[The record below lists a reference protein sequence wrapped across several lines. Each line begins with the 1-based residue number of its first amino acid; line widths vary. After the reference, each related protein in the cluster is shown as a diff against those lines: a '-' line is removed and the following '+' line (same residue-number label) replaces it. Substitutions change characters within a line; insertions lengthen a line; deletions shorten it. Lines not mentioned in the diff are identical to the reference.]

1 LTLNSSS
8 YLRKHQLDSSRPAS
22 SLAHHGTKELSQERE
37 DLPSSKSAAS
47 AAASATFSQM
57 RATQAPS
64 NSTAFRNRFLR
75 GESSTSLSSSSSNN
89 SPDLPSFSSTASD
102 PSPPL
107 RSAPLASSTTQPH
120 PLSNPSHGR
129 TVSGSIKLNPM
140 GSGLARK
147 TSVSLLNGL
156 DQPND
161 SPPPAPVDPRRME
174 ASSRAAAQIAQAR
187 ASIEESR
194 GVESEEIVP
203 YASRRTSISRTQ
215 GDTRYDQHQRLQQQ
229 DTVTAGSSTLV
240 GSMNSSLKRSNSE
253 TLMASSLS
261 STSSQ
266 PPHTTIRSA
275 SSMSLYRDEP
285 SSQPPAES
293 ALDYRQPIPS
303 HQNQV
308 PAFPSTSLPPMQ
320 PYRDENVYDGRSTVP
335 SSYSHQPAPIHQ
347 SNPSHIA
354 SQPLHQQPSS
364 FPSSQTH
371 SQSTLPNGRQVLSE
385 VNRGYPLSSVGPPQP
400 STVQQGQRG
409 YGGGG
414 GKAQDFQV
422 PLRDRSPGIAEATPS
437 YTAQQHHYQSQQ
449 AYQHQQQHV
458 HPSQQQ
464 GMMYPGQVPPMTEQS
479 HAEPIKRLPKH
490 IMVRSDLLTIRSLL
504 VLE

>member
-1 LTLNSSS
+1 
-8 YLRKHQLDSSRPAS
+8 
-22 SLAHHGTKELSQERE
+22 
-37 DLPSSKSAAS
+37 
-47 AAASATFSQM
+47 M

-107 RSAPLASSTTQPH
+107 RAAPLAISTTQPH
-120 PLSNPSHGR
+120 PRSNPTHGR

-147 TSVSLLNGL
+147 NSVSLLNAV
-156 DQPND
+156 DQPTD
-161 SPPPAPVDPRRME
+161 SPPPPPIDPRRMD

-194 GVESEEIVP
+194 GVEPEEIVP
-203 YASRRTSISRTQ
+203 YASRRTSISRGQ
-215 GDTRYDQHQRLQQQ
+215 GDARYDQHQRQQQ
-229 DTVTAGSSTLV
+229 DTVTAASSTLV
-240 GSMNSSLKRSNSE
+240 GSLNSSLKRSNSE

-261 STSSQ
+261 SSSSHP
-266 PPHTTIRSA
+266 PPHATTRPA

-285 SSQPPAES
+285 NSHPPAHMAEA
-293 ALDYRQPIPS
+293 ALDYRQPIPT
-303 HQNQV
+303 HQSQA

-320 PYRDENVYDGRSTVP
+320 PYRDENVYEGRSTAP
-335 SSYSHQPAPIHQ
+335 SSYSHPSAPTQQP
-347 SNPSHIA
+347 NPSHIS
-354 SQPLHQQPSS
+354 SQPLQHQSSS
-364 FPSSQTH
+364 FPSSQPH
-371 SQSTLPNGRQVLSE
+371 PQSILPNGRQVLGE
-385 VNRGYPLSSVGPPQP
+385 VNRAYPPSSVGPAQP
-400 STVQQGQRG
+400 STIQQGQRG
-409 YGGGG
+409 YGGG
-414 GKAQDFQV
+414 KPQDFQV

-449 AYQHQQQHV
+449 AYQHQQQQQQQHV
-458 HPSQQQ
+458 HPSQQQQ
-464 GMMYPGQVPPMTEQS
+464 GMMYPGQIPPMSEQS

-490 IMVRSDLLTIRSLL
+490 IMVRSDSFDSLVIIL
-504 VLE
+504 D